1 MIGIRGA
8 TTININEE
16 KEILSNT
23 IDLMKKV
30 IYDNVLET
38 NKIAA
43 IFFSCTKDITAAY
56 PAKAVRE
63 MGFTDVPLM
72 CFQEM
77 DVQDSLQKCIRI
89 CVFYNGE
96 IAKKDVRHI
105 YLNNAKKLRPD
116 LLSID

>member
-1 MIGIRGA
+1 
-8 TTININEE
+8 
-16 KEILSNT
+16 
-23 IDLMKKV
+23 
-30 IYDNVLET
+30 
-38 NKIAA
+38 
-43 IFFSCTKDITAAY
+43 
-56 PAKAVRE
+56 
-63 MGFTDVPLM
+63 M

-116 LLSID
+116 LLSSE

>member
-8 TTININEE
+8 TTININNER
-16 KEILSNT
+16 EILTNT
-23 IDLMKKV
+23 VDLMEEV
-30 IYDNVLET
+30 IDANCLERD
-38 NKIAA
+38 KIAS

-63 MGFTDVPLM
+63 LGFVDVPLM

-77 DVQDSLQKCIRI
+77 DVFDSLQKCIRI

-96 IAKKDVRHI
+96 IEKKDVRHI
-105 YLNNAKKLRPD
+105 YLNKAKKLRPD
-116 LLSID
+116 LLSIE

>member
-1 MIGIRGA
+1 VVGIRGA
-8 TTININEE
+8 TTININNE
-16 KEILSNT
+16 KEISTNT
-23 IDLMKKV
+23 VELMEKV
-30 IYDNVLET
+30 ILDNDLERD
-38 NKIAA
+38 KIAA

-56 PAKAVRE
+56 PAKTVRE
-63 MGFTDVPLM
+63 MGFADVPLM

-96 IAKKDVRHI
+96 IEKKDVRHI

-116 LLSID
+116 LLSSE